1 MEKNKSK
8 VIIVGSMAFDN
19 IKTHKSSVKNVLGG
33 SASYSSIAASFFAK
47 PKVIAVVGSDFTKKH
62 IKPFRDRGVDT
73 SGIEVRDGKTFTWAA
88 EYDKDFKNATTICT
102 ALNVFADFA
111 PALKPADTQ
120 PDALFLA
127 NISPKLQLDVLKQV
141 KKPRLIACD
150 TMNLWIKNNKAQL
163 LKLLKSI
170 DIVFV
175 NEAESRQ
182 LTGIYNLIK
191 AGKAILKMGPKVVV
205 IKLGPNGALLL
216 TKDAMFQVPPFL
228 IEEPVDTT
236 GAGDSFGGGF
246 VGYLASVKNWNN
258 IKHIKK
264 ALAYGT
270 VLASFAIE
278 SFSIKKL
285 ARVSPRDIEKRFEIY
300 TKSCRF

>member
-1 MEKNKSK
+1 MKKSK
-8 VIIVGSMAFDN
+8 VLIVGSMAFDN

-33 SASYSSIAASFFAK
+33 SASYSSIAASFFSE
-47 PKVIAVVGSDFTKKH
+47 PKVIAVVGEDFTKKH

-73 SGIEVRDGKTFTWAA
+73 SCIEVKEGKTFTWAA
-88 EYDKDFKNATTICT
+88 SYDKDFKNATTLST
-102 ALNVFADFA
+102 ELNVFADFA
-111 PALKPADTQ
+111 PTVKKEDAAPQ
-120 PDALFLA
+120 ALFLA

-150 TMNLWIKNNKAQL
+150 TMNLWIKNNKPQL
-163 LKLLKSI
+163 VKLLKSM
-170 DIVFV
+170 DILFV
-175 NEAESRQ
+175 NEAEARQ
-182 LTGIYNLIK
+182 LTGVYNLIK
-191 AGKAILKMGPKVVV
+191 AGKTILKMGPKIVV

-228 IEEPVDTT
+228 VEDPIDTT

-258 IKHIKK
+258 LKHIKK

-285 ARVSPRDIEKRFEIY
+285 AQVKPEDIKKRFELY
-300 TKSCRF
+300 AKACSF